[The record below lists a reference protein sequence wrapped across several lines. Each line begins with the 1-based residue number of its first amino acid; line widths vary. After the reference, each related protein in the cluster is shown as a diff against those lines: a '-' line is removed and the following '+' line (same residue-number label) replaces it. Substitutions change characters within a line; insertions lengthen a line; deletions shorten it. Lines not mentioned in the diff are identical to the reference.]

1 MSGETPYIGSK
12 ISLISKAE
20 IRYEGILY
28 TIDTEN
34 STVALAKVRSFGTE
48 DRPTERPVAPRDEIF
63 EYIVFRG
70 SDIKDITVREPPKP
84 QRTLPQDPAI
94 VQSSLGSVAPRFQSS
109 SSYGPFSGMAPYG
122 QLGPGSFMG
131 PPYGSLGLGSGLS
144 PLAQNSTLSGM
155 QPPRG
160 GAFGET
166 SFTPDFLSPTS
177 LLPSQDVPRA
187 VSPPGGL
194 GGKPTPERAAS
205 EKPLTSTAVG
215 DRRPSQQAKAPGMP
229 PAHRPGTAND
239 ARKGGGVPGPID
251 RHMDGHKPERTDDR
265 GQTFR
270 RRGGGYRP
278 PVGPTSPI
286 GGVGGVGGGGGGGR
300 GGEGGRGGG
309 GGYLGRA
316 GPPRRGRDGF
326 RGRGRIGGGRKE
338 QPMKFEGDFDFESA
352 NAQFNKEELEKEF
365 QDKLKLKDDRG
376 GEKVVNG
383 EDKEG
388 GAETQSHEDD
398 SAYYDKTKS
407 FFDNI
412 SRESDPRER
421 RSTWADE
428 RRMNVET
435 FGVSCSRGRGGYYR
449 GRGFHRGGFGYG
461 GGYYRGARG
470 SFRGATGNPRGG
482 VVREFGYRGGRGG
495 GRLWSEI
502 DQKRDNKVT
511 S

>member
-84 QRTLPQDPAI
+84 QRTPQDPAI

-131 PPYGSLGLGSGLS
+131 PPYGSLGLAGPAGSGLS
-144 PLAQNSTLSGM
+144 PIAQNSTLSGM

-177 LLPSQDVPRA
+177 LLPSQVRPSAACVAVTQTPTSVLSSQNSSPSLPKITRVVWPR
-187 VSPPGGL
+187 
-194 GGKPTPERAAS
+194 
-205 EKPLTSTAVG
+205 
-215 DRRPSQQAKAPGMP
+215 RRPASGVAPRRPRWQAYAG
-229 PAHRPGTAND
+229 ARDERETAD
-239 ARKGGGVPGPID
+239 
-251 RHMDGHKPERTDDR
+251 
-265 GQTFR
+265 FY
-270 RRGGGYRP
+270 RRGRP
-278 PVGPTSPI
+278 ATESTSQGSRRATYP
-286 GGVGGVGGGGGGGR
+286 
-300 GGEGGRGGG
+300 
-309 GGYLGRA
+309 GRA

-383 EDKEG
+383 EDKES

-421 RSTWADE
+421 RSTWAEE

-449 GRGFHRGGFGYG
+449 GRGYHRGGYG

-470 SFRGATGNPRGG
+470 FFRGATGNPRGG
-482 VVREFGYRGGRGG
+482 VREFGYRGGRGG

>member
-131 PPYGSLGLGSGLS
+131 PPYGSLGLGKYQLQVV
-144 PLAQNSTLSGM
+144 LVAV
-155 QPPRG
+155 RH
-160 GAFGET
+160 
-166 SFTPDFLSPTS
+166 
-177 LLPSQDVPRA
+177 VPRA

-251 RHMDGHKPERTDDR
+251 R
-265 GQTFR
+265 
-270 RRGGGYRP
+270 
-278 PVGPTSPI
+278 
-286 GGVGGVGGGGGGGR
+286 
-300 GGEGGRGGG
+300 
-309 GGYLGRA
+309 
-316 GPPRRGRDGF
+316 PPRRGRDGF